1 MSLIEHGELVQ
12 RAIAYILEQQ
22 TKHPK
27 KTLSFF
33 LDEAGMRFNLTPLD
47 SQQVRRLL
55 EKTPENRTTL
65 DSSVHPSTG
74 SLHDFPSSPTNLS

>member
-22 TKHPK
+22 TKHPE

-47 SQQVRRLL
+47 SQQVRRLM
-55 EKTPENRTTL
+55 EKTPEDRTVSDL
-65 DSSVHPSTG
+65 SIHPSTG
-74 SLHDFPSSPTNLS
+74 SLHDFPSFPTDRS